1 MMSIF
6 GLPEMRA
13 FAENHEDPRVVAIWL
28 RFEETRRKSA
38 EWCDEAIEQRNRA
51 KELETKLNLLVDSIN
66 LQRLECQ
73 QGKNLNE
80 ANYRLWE
87 AVKPMLQEG
96 VRRMRGKKNEA
107 GDER

>member
-1 MMSIF
+1 MSDTRLVGNLIEEVSQ
-6 GLPEMRA
+6 LRE
-13 FAENHEDPRVVAIWL
+13 RV
-28 RFEETRRKSA
+28 R
-38 EWCDEAIEQRNRA
+38 
-51 KELETKLNLLVDSIN
+51 ELEARCNLLVDSIN

-96 VRRMRGKKNEA
+96 VRRMRGKKIEA
-107 GDER
+107 GD